1 MHIGEKIK
9 EVMTQ
14 QRVSVISVAKEIEC
28 ERTNIYNIFERESIN
43 SGLLQKFC
51 QILQY
56 DFFKDLSQDTFKKN

>member
-14 QRVSVISVAKEIEC
+14 QRVSVISMAKEIEC

-56 DFFKDLSQDTFKKN
+56 DFFKDLSADTFKKN